1 MAMNPLPVP
10 SASVETTPPS
20 AAPRSLHDR
29 LRIDTK
35 RAMEFVD
42 ITALVAD
49 CVLCSGITDGMVN
62 VQTSHTTT
70 AIVVNEHE
78 PLLLQDMMKLLR
90 RWAPRGDYDHDD
102 FDNRTVNMA
111 PGERANGHSHARAL
125 LLGTSETLNVA
136 GGRMRLG
143 RWQRIFFVEL
153 DGPRTREVSVTSFG
167 A

>member
-1 MAMNPLPVP
+1 MALNPLPVP
-10 SASVETTPPS
+10 PAPTETECSSVARRTQ
-20 AAPRSLHDR
+20 HDR

-78 PLLLQDMMKLLR
+78 PLLLEDMMKLLK
-90 RWAPRGDYDHDD
+90 RWAPRGDYGHDD
-102 FDNRTVNMA
+102 FDNRTVNLA
-111 PGERANGHSHARAL
+111 PDERANGHSHARAL

-136 GGRMRLG
+136 GGRIRLG

-167 A
+167 V

>member
-1 MAMNPLPVP
+1 MAMNPLPVSPASP
-10 SASVETTPPS
+10 ST
-20 AAPRSLHDR
+20 AARSLHDR

-78 PLLLQDMMKLLR
+78 PLLHQDMMKLLR
-90 RWAPRGDYDHDD
+90 RWAPRGDYRHDD
-102 FDNRTVNMA
+102 FDSRTVNLA
-111 PGERANGHSHARAL
+111 PDERVNGHSHARAL

-136 GGRMRLG
+136 GGRIRLG

-167 A
+167 V